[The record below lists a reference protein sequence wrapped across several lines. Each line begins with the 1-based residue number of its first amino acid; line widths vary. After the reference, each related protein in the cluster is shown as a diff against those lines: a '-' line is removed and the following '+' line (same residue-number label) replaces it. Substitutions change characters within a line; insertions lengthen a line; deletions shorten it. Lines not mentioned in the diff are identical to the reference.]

1 MSKQPAYFE
10 AVRHRS
16 QKRWEQLEADPEL
29 AGPWHQL
36 FKQVQSPRHILSEL
50 LQNAD
55 DAGATEAHARIDD
68 DAFVFEHNGEDFT
81 EEHFASLCRFGY
93 SNKRALHT
101 IGFRGIGF
109 KSTFSL
115 GDKVEL
121 YTPTLSIGFDRT
133 RFTQPFWIDQKKVAN
148 GGTTVR
154 VEILDRHRKA
164 EVQKNLEDW
173 TKSPVSLLFFK
184 NIRKIRIGEEL
195 IHWVSCGEGPVKG
208 SQWLAQHDNLD
219 EKFLLA
225 RSEPEDFPAEALDE
239 IRQERLLGT
248 EQEMEFPPCQIEI
261 VIGVEGRLFVVLPT
275 GVETEL
281 PFAINAP
288 FIQDPTRFKIKS
300 PSVSPTNRW
309 LLERAGKLAADVLK
323 NWLQRPDMPLSERA
337 KAYDAMPD
345 VDRKKTSLDSACGTL
360 VEEAFEAEI
369 AGAAI
374 ALTEDG
380 NCVESQDAVLLP
392 HEIYDVWPQKQA
404 IGFFDEASRPAIA
417 MAVSDANLEKLK
429 HWNVIEGIEPQAI
442 LRCLQDRHLPQPK
455 AWQNLLALWAYVGGL
470 LQSYRYFP
478 DRSAL
483 KIVPAQGKS
492 VLFSSSEV
500 VRLGEQKIVPSEDD
514 WQFLGDHLSV
524 LNQNWPRYL
533 TTQKRAAETN
543 KDNALKRQVERA
555 SHVFEEIDLDE
566 PSDTGKV
573 IDTVA
578 ASFFNRK
585 GVTLSDSVRLAQI
598 AAKLG
603 AQIEDN
609 FRFVSQDRHFRSVDD
624 IVLYDEDG
632 SLDLLLP
639 DDWAEE
645 HLLHGDYS
653 KTFSSCTAEEW
664 RTWVA
669 NGRSGLGNF
678 VPFDEKR
685 KWFWSTRD
693 AKSELSTRR
702 FAGRFEPRYSN
713 PDFYLDE
720 WDFDADIWSHWE
732 EISEE
737 MPTVWAQVAERLL
750 ASPRQLSA
758 YQTGVLTERASNGHT
773 RRVITRGLTPAWAMK
788 LADKPCLRDTHGTHR
803 KPTELL
809 LRAPET
815 EALMD
820 VEPFVH
826 KSLDS
831 EATKPWLKLIGVSDQ
846 PTGPEK
852 LLARLSALAS
862 SKTAPAHEVEKWYR
876 RLDQLIDGCSTEI
889 FKSICAAFRVE
900 RLILTDTGEWEGSE
914 GVFLNAGDEEIP
926 DAPVIRASVRDLTL
940 WRKIGVG
947 DRPTSDLIM
956 RWLGKLG
963 SGSILSPEDVRRV
976 RALLPRFPV
985 RIWNECAHWLNLAGE
1000 WAPVSDLK
1008 FSLSM
1013 QTLTAFAHLH
1023 PWVKKQTA
1031 DLRLLPVEVV
1041 EAMPFSQLP
1050 ALAAQIDERLEFN
1063 QIEDSRGEARQWLR
1077 ELGLMLLRIK
1087 LEDGDDSDKLRVL
1100 AAQLS
1105 ETLWYGFAEL
1115 ETLPYIDGKP
1125 AGTARRADVL
1135 WIDECLYVERKPLA
1149 KLAKSVAQ
1157 EIGKAFRRADI
1168 VDAIK
1173 LCFDRDAAFVRSYM
1187 EENFEL
1193 LPEAEVPRVQKPKI
1207 GDEPANK
1214 APPSRDP
1221 SLTNDTEQAFDDDE
1235 GDDASPDD
1243 DPELPD
1249 THAAEDDVSDLGDKG
1264 EVPNA
1269 AEPAVVHP
1277 RKPRDVKPHI
1287 MERFAL
1293 SQGFRKDGDGSFFN
1307 DQGCTIGKANGASF
1321 PWEQRSQDGDLL
1333 KHYWPKDH
1341 CLEREPL
1348 ELDAAIWGML
1358 ERGENYVLVLSDP
1371 DGDPIEVPSDHLIQ
1385 LRERE
1390 VLSLHPATYRLVIE
1404 HDKDL

>member
-1 MSKQPAYFE
+1 M
-10 AVRHRS
+10 
-16 QKRWEQLEADPEL
+16 
-29 AGPWHQL
+29 
-36 FKQVQSPRHILSEL
+36 
-50 LQNAD
+50 
-55 DAGATEAHARIDD
+55 
-68 DAFVFEHNGEDFT
+68 
-81 EEHFASLCRFGY
+81 
-93 SNKRALHT
+93 
-101 IGFRGIGF
+101 
-109 KSTFSL
+109 
-115 GDKVEL
+115 
-121 YTPTLSIGFDRT
+121 
-133 RFTQPFWIDQKKVAN
+133 
-148 GGTTVR
+148 R
-154 VEILDRHRKA
+154 VEILDRHRKT

-225 RSEPEDFPAEALDE
+225 RSEPEDFPAEALVE
-239 IRQERLLGT
+239 IRQERLLST

-309 LLERAGKLAADVLK
+309 LLERAGKLAADVFK
-323 NWLQRPDMPLSERA
+323 NWLQRPDLPLSDRA
-337 KAYDAMPD
+337 KAYNAMPD

-369 AGAAI
+369 AEAAI

-392 HEIYDVWPQKQA
+392 HEIYDAWPQKQA
-404 IGFFDEASRPAIA
+404 IGFFDEAARPAIA
-417 MAVSDANLEKLK
+417 
-429 HWNVIEGIEPQAI
+429 
-442 LRCLQDRHLPQPK
+442 
-455 AWQNLLALWAYVGGL
+455 
-470 LQSYRYFP
+470 
-478 DRSAL
+478 
-483 KIVPAQGKS
+483 
-492 VLFSSSEV
+492 
-500 VRLGEQKIVPSEDD
+500 
-514 WQFLGDHLSV
+514 
-524 LNQNWPRYL
+524 
-533 TTQKRAAETN
+533 
-543 KDNALKRQVERA
+543 
-555 SHVFEEIDLDE
+555 
-566 PSDTGKV
+566 
-573 IDTVA
+573 
-578 ASFFNRK
+578 
-585 GVTLSDSVRLAQI
+585 
-598 AAKLG
+598 
-603 AQIEDN
+603 
-609 FRFVSQDRHFRSVDD
+609 
-624 IVLYDEDG
+624 
-632 SLDLLLP
+632 
-639 DDWAEE
+639 
-645 HLLHGDYS
+645 
-653 KTFSSCTAEEW
+653 
-664 RTWVA
+664 
-669 NGRSGLGNF
+669 
-678 VPFDEKR
+678 
-685 KWFWSTRD
+685 
-693 AKSELSTRR
+693 
-702 FAGRFEPRYSN
+702 
-713 PDFYLDE
+713 
-720 WDFDADIWSHWE
+720 
-732 EISEE
+732 
-737 MPTVWAQVAERLL
+737 
-750 ASPRQLSA
+750 
-758 YQTGVLTERASNGHT
+758 
-773 RRVITRGLTPAWAMK
+773 
-788 LADKPCLRDTHGTHR
+788 
-803 KPTELL
+803 
-809 LRAPET
+809 
-815 EALMD
+815 MD

-831 EATKPWLKLIGVSDQ
+831 ESTKPWLKLIGVSDQ

-876 RLDQLIDGCSTEI
+876 RLDQLIDGCSTDI

-947 DRPTSDLIM
+947 DRPTGDLIM
-956 RWLGKLG
+956 RWLGKLE
-963 SGSILSPEDVRRV
+963 SGSILTQEDVRRV
-976 RALLPRFPV
+976 RGLLPRFPV

-1000 WAPVSDLK
+1000 WVPISDLK

-1050 ALAAQIDERLEFN
+1050 ALAAQIDERLELD
-1063 QIEDSRGEARQWLR
+1063 QIEDSRGEARPWLR

-1105 ETLWYGFAEL
+1105 ETLWYGCAEL
-1115 ETLPYIDGKP
+1115 ETLPYIEGKP

-1135 WIDECLYVERKPLA
+1135 WIDECLYAERKPLA

-1187 EENFEL
+1187 EENFDL
-1193 LPEAEVPRVQKPKI
+1193 LPEAEVPRVQNPVV
-1207 GDEPANK
+1207 GDETAIK
-1214 APPSRDP
+1214 AAPSRDP

-1235 GDDASPDD
+1235 EDDAFPDD
-1243 DPELPD
+1243 DSEQPD
-1249 THAAEDDVSDLGDKG
+1249 THAAGDDVSDNDDTG
-1264 EVPNA
+1264 ENPNA
-1269 AEPAVVHP
+1269 AEPTVVHP
-1277 RKPRDVKPHI
+1277 RKPPDVKPHI

-1333 KHYWPKDH
+1333 KHYWAKDH

-1348 ELDAAIWGML
+1348 ELDAVIWGML
-1358 ERGENYVLVLSDP
+1358 ERSENYVLVLSDP
-1371 DGDPIEVPSDHLIQ
+1371 DGDPIEVPGDHLIQ

-1390 VLSLHPATYRLVIE
+1390 VLALHPATYRLVIE

>member
-55 DAGATEAHARIDD
+55 DAGATEAHAQIDG

-121 YTPTLSIGFDRT
+121 YTPTLSVGFDRA
-133 RFTQPFWIDQKKVAN
+133 RFTEPFWIDGKKASK
-148 GGTTVR
+148 GATTVR
-154 VEILDRHRKA
+154 VEILDRHRKI
-164 EVQKNLEDW
+164 EVEKNLADW

-195 IHWVSCGEGPVKG
+195 IHWVACGEGPVKG
-208 SQWLAQHDNLD
+208 SQWLAQHDNL
-219 EKFLLA
+219 EKKFLLA
-225 RSEPEDFPAEALDE
+225 RSEPESFPEEALDE
-239 IRQERLLGT
+239 IRQERLLST

-275 GVETEL
+275 GVETDL
-281 PFAINAP
+281 PFAVNAP

-300 PSVSPTNRW
+300 PSTSPTNRW

-323 NWLQRPDMPLSERA
+323 NWLQRADLPLADRA
-337 KAYDAMPD
+337 RAYDAMPD

-360 VEEAFEAEI
+360 VEESFEVEI
-369 AGAAI
+369 AEAAI

-380 NCVESQDAVLLP
+380 ACVQSQEAVLLP
-392 HEIYDVWPQKQA
+392 REIFEVWPQKQA

-417 MAVSDANLEKLK
+417 MAVSAVNLEKLK
-429 HWNVIEGIEPQAI
+429 HWNVIEEIEPQTV
-442 LRCLQDRHLPQPK
+442 LRRLQDRHFPQPK

-470 LQSYRYFP
+470 LQSYRYFA
-478 DRSAL
+478 DGSAL

-533 TTQKRAAETN
+533 TTQKRAAESN
-543 KDNALKRQVERA
+543 KDNSLKQQVERA

-578 ASFFNRK
+578 ASFFVQK

-603 AQIEDN
+603 AQIGDN
-609 FRFVSQDRHFRSVDD
+609 FRFVSRDRHFRSVDD

-639 DDWAEE
+639 DEWAEE
-645 HLLHGDYS
+645 HLLHGDYT
-653 KTFSSCTAEEW
+653 KAFSSCTAQEW
-664 RTWVA
+664 QAWIA
-669 NGRSGLGNF
+669 NGRSGLANF
-678 VPFDEKR
+678 VAFDEKR

-693 AKSELSTRR
+693 AKAALSTRR

-713 PDFYLDE
+713 PDFYLDD
-720 WDFDADIWSHWE
+720 WDFEDGIWSHWE
-732 EISEE
+732 SISSE

-750 ASPRQLSA
+750 SAPRQITA
-758 YQTGVLTERASNGHT
+758 YQTGMLTERASNGHT
-773 RRVITRGLTPAWAMK
+773 RRMITRGLTPAWAMR

-809 LRAPET
+809 MRAPET

-831 EATKPWLKLIGVSDQ
+831 EATKALLKLLGVSDQ

-862 SKTAPAHEVEKWYR
+862 AKSAPAHEVDKWYR

-889 FKSICAAFRVE
+889 FRSISATFRME
-900 RLILTDTGEWEGSE
+900 RLILTEAGTWEGSE
-914 GVFLNAGDEEIP
+914 GVFLNAGDDEIP

-947 DRPTSDLIM
+947 DRPTGELIM
-956 RWLGKLG
+956 RWLTKLE
-963 SGSILSPEDVRRV
+963 SGNALSPDDARRV
-976 RALLPRFPV
+976 RGLLPRFPV
-985 RIWNECAHWLNLAGE
+985 RIWNECAHWPNLAGE
-1000 WAPVSDLK
+1000 WAPVSDLR
-1008 FSLSM
+1008 FSISM
-1013 QTLTAFAHLH
+1013 QTLAAFSHLH
-1023 PWVKKQTA
+1023 PWVKTQTA
-1031 DLRLLPVEVV
+1031 DLRLLPVDAV
-1041 EAMPFSQLP
+1041 ESLPFSQLP
-1050 ALAAQIDERLEFN
+1050 PLSAQIDERV
-1063 QIEDSRGEARQWLR
+1063 
-1077 ELGLMLLRIK
+1077 ELGQYEDGEGEPRPWLQELGRMLMRVK
-1087 LEDGDDSDKLRVL
+1087 LEEGEEADKLRAL

-1105 ETLWYGFAEL
+1105 ETLWHSCAAL

-1135 WIDECLYVERKPLA
+1135 WIGERLYAERKPLA

-1193 LPEAEVPRVQKPKI
+1193 LAAADVPKI
-1207 GDEPANK
+1207 DRPVNSEEPASK
-1214 APPSRDP
+1214 AAPERAAPQSDNSDERHEDNGIVDANP
-1221 SLTNDTEQAFDDDE
+1221 DADHEDTDTQ
-1235 GDDASPDD
+1235 DASVDITDPDD
-1243 DPELPD
+1243 TSED
-1249 THAAEDDVSDLGDKG
+1249 TDHSQAT
-1264 EVPNA
+1264 
-1269 AEPAVVHP
+1269 VVQP

-1293 SQGFRKDGDGSFFN
+1293 TQGFRKDGDGSFFN
-1307 DQGCTIGKANGASF
+1307 DHGCTIGKANGASF
-1321 PWEQRSQDGDLL
+1321 PWEQRSQDGDAI
-1333 KHYWPKDH
+1333 KFYWPKDH

-1348 ELDAAIWGML
+1348 ELDAVIWGML
-1358 ERGENYVLVLSDP
+1358 ERGENYVLVLSNA
-1371 DGDPIEVPSDHLIQ
+1371 DGEPIEVSGHHLIQ
-1385 LRERE
+1385 LRDRE
-1390 VLSLHPATYRLVIE
+1390 VLALHPATYRLVIE
-1404 HDKDL
+1404 HDKNV